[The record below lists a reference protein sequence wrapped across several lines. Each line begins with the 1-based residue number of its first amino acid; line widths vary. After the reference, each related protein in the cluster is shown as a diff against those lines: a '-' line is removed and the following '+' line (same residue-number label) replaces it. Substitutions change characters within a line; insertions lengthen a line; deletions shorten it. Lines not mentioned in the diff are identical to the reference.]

1 MTRGLASHRGA
12 PVTSPAT
19 VVPASHSACVA
30 LSGWGTRRQKRRKR
44 FVEGR
49 VQERAVPEDEEAS
62 GAEASRPLRPV
73 VWAWVTPRPIRYVE
87 ALEGRTRCL
96 A

>member
-44 FVEGR
+44 FVEGTCPGTG
-49 VQERAVPEDEEAS
+49 RAGGRRGQRCGGVA
-62 GAEASRPLRPV
+62 
-73 VWAWVTPRPIRYVE
+73 TPAARGMGVGHTSTYSVR
-87 ALEGRTRCL
+87 
-96 A
+96 